1 MKTGPEQRHLA
12 QGHVEGSE
20 SVVLW
25 RAGHP
30 DCVFKRSEFVSFR
43 YEAAS
48 GNHMDRKHKPRE
60 GS

>member
-1 MKTGPEQRHLA
+1 
-12 QGHVEGSE
+12 
-20 SVVLW
+20 LW

-48 GNHMDRKHKPRE
+48 GNHMGRKHKPRE